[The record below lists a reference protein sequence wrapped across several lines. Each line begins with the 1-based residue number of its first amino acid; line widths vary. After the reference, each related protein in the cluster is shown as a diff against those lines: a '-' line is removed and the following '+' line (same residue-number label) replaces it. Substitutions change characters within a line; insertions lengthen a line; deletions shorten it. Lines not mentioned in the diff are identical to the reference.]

1 MKKFNKI
8 MAVVAAMAMTAAM
21 SFGSF
26 AAVDKTITVKNAND
40 GQTYTLYKI
49 FDATTS
55 AERDTAKDTDEN
67 SSVTTK
73 GINYTVPDQKDLTTE
88 YTYTKAD
95 GTTSTVKGTDWF
107 GTDAAGNVTAN
118 DDADVA
124 TEAFREW
131 AKQFGTEVQ
140 SVKFEASETSKD
152 VVFKSLEDGYYFITT
167 TTGSLITVDSVAPNA
182 IVKDKNGVP
191 TVEKKVQED
200 SLSTD
205 TKASTKGDGTTG
217 YQKKNDADLGQRV
230 DYKTVITAQPGAENY
245 VLHDTMTGLT
255 FDAVDSIKAGNT
267 VLKEGTDYTVA
278 SKNLTDSCDFEVT
291 FAKSFLDKITE
302 ATDITVLYHATV
314 DQDAVIGSEGNP
326 NETWLDYGN
335 GNHTTHRGTK
345 TYVWEVDVKKYT
357 KKTVDGKEVEEL
369 LAGAEFKLSRD
380 EKGENVL
387 HFDAKTVEGKT
398 NVFSYNE
405 KGEVTSFTTDN
416 NGYLY
421 FEGLD
426 EGTYYLTEVKAPDGY
441 NKLTSP
447 IKVVI
452 TSSQDNDATDNVENP
467 KATKTSTVKYN
478 ADAKYAQEKDVTAE
492 GGLVAV
498 INNAGSALPTTGGMG
513 TTILYVAGAILV
525 IAGAAVLVIKKRH
538 EA

>member
-1 MKKFNKI
+1 MSESKQLKPITKKVIWLFAIGQLGWSLMSAILTNFIESFYQPDDVSVKEGMIYFIPQGRVILGIFTIIGGIYAIGRVFDAITDPWIGNLSDKSKDPKGRRIPFMKKAAIPLALITI
-8 MAVVAAMAMTAAM
+8 MVYICPT
-21 SFGSF
+21 
-26 AAVDKTITVKNAND
+26 
-40 GQTYTLYKI
+40 
-49 FDATTS
+49 
-55 AERDTAKDTDEN
+55 
-67 SSVTTK
+67 
-73 GINYTVPDQKDLTTE
+73 
-88 YTYTKAD
+88 
-95 GTTSTVKGTDWF
+95 
-107 GTDAAGNVTAN
+107 AGN
-118 DDADVA
+118 
-124 TEAFREW
+124 
-131 AKQFGTEVQ
+131 
-140 SVKFEASETSKD
+140 
-152 VVFKSLEDGYYFITT
+152 
-167 TTGSLITVDSVAPNA
+167 P
-182 IVKDKNGVP
+182 
-191 TVEKKVQED
+191 
-200 SLSTD
+200 
-205 TKASTKGDGTTG
+205 
-217 YQKKNDADLGQRV
+217 
-230 DYKTVITAQPGAENY
+230 
-245 VLHDTMTGLT
+245 
-255 FDAVDSIKAGNT
+255 
-267 VLKEGTDYTVA
+267 VA
-278 SKNLTDSCDFEVT
+278 SKLGTNGVIN
-291 FAKSFLDKITE
+291 AIW
-302 ATDITVLYHATV
+302 VL
-314 DQDAVIGSEGNP
+314 IMM
-326 NETWLDYGN
+326 
-335 GNHTTHRGTK
+335 
-345 TYVWEVDVKKYT
+345 
-357 KKTVDGKEVEEL
+357 L
-369 LAGAEFKLSRD
+369 LFYLFMTIYCTPYNALIAELSRD